1 MYKKNI
7 TYTDFN
13 GDERTD
19 AFYFNLSDA
28 EILELQ
34 VSYGGNVSQIMRNM
48 LEKHDAKGLL
58 GIITDLIRTSYG
70 EKSSDGKRFMKNQE
84 VKDSFVTTDAY
95 SKLVLELLN
104 DEKEFEKFMTNVI
117 PAAKR
122 DALNEIIRKR
132 EQGIADEEENEEE
145 NDDKIVDMK
154 KG

>member
-34 VSYGGNVSQIMRNM
+34 VSYGGDMSRIMSNM
-48 LEKHDAKGLL
+48 LEKRDAKGLL
-58 GIITDLIRTSYG
+58 GIITDLIKSSYG
-70 EKSSDGKRFMKNQE
+70 EKSNDGKRFMKNQE
-84 VKDSFVTTDAY
+84 ITDSFVTTDAY

-117 PAAKR
+117 PSAKR
-122 DALNEIIRKR
+122 EALNEIIRKR
-132 EQGIADEEENEEE
+132 EQGGDTEDESSDN
-145 NDDKIVDMK
+145 IVDMK

>member
-34 VSYGGNVSQIMRNM
+34 VSYGGDMSRIMSNM
-48 LEKHDAKGLL
+48 LEKRDAKGLL
-58 GIITDLIRTSYG
+58 GIITDLIQTSYG

-84 VKDSFVTTDAY
+84 IKDSFITTDAY

-117 PAAKR
+117 PSAKR
-122 DALNEIIRKR
+122 EALNEMIRKR
-132 EQGIADEEENEEE
+132 EQSITDDDE
-145 NDDKIVDMK
+145 NDDKVVDIK

>member
-34 VSYGGNVSQIMRNM
+34 VSYGGDMSRIMRNM
-48 LEKHDAKGLL
+48 LEKRDAKGLL
-58 GIITDLIRTSYG
+58 DIIADLIRTSYG
-70 EKSSDGKRFMKNQE
+70 EKSSDGRRFMKNQE
-84 VKDSFVTTDAY
+84 IKDSFVTTDAY
-95 SKLVLELLN
+95 SKLVIELLN

-117 PAAKR
+117 PSAKR
-122 DALNEIIRKR
+122 EQLSEIIRKR
-132 EQGIADEEENEEE
+132 EQAQADDEDGKVVE
-145 NDDKIVDMK
+145 MK

>member
-34 VSYGGNVSQIMRNM
+34 VGYGGDMSRIMSNM
-48 LEKHDAKGLL
+48 LEKRDAKGLL

-122 DALNEIIRKR
+122 EALNEALLKR
-132 EQGIADEEENEEE
+132 EQSLAEEPAENKVVE
-145 NDDKIVDMK
+145 MK
-154 KG
+154 KE

>member
-34 VSYGGNVSQIMRNM
+34 VSYGGDMSRIMTNM
-48 LEKHDAKGLL
+48 LEKRDAKGLL

-117 PAAKR
+117 PVAKR
-122 DALNEIIRKR
+122 EALNELIRKR
-132 EQGIADEEENEEE
+132 EQGEADENED
-145 NDDKIVDMK
+145 NDNIVDMK

>member
-34 VSYGGNVSQIMRNM
+34 VSYGGDMSRIMSNM
-48 LEKHDAKGLL
+48 LEKRDAKGLL
-58 GIITDLIRTSYG
+58 GIITDLIQTSYG

-84 VKDSFVTTDAY
+84 IKDSFITTDAY

-117 PAAKR
+117 PSAKR
-122 DALNEIIRKR
+122 EALNEMIRKR
-132 EQGIADEEENEEE
+132 EQSIADDDE
-145 NDDKIVDMK
+145 NDDKVVDIK

>member
-28 EILELQ
+28 EILEFQ
-34 VSYGGNVSQIMRNM
+34 VSYGGEMSRIMSNM
-48 LEKHDAKGLL
+48 LEKRDAKGLL
-58 GIITDLIRTSYG
+58 GIITDLIQTSYG

-84 VKDSFVTTDAY
+84 IKDSFVTTDAY

-117 PAAKR
+117 PSAKR
-122 DALNEIIRKR
+122 EALNEMIRKR
-132 EQGIADEEENEEE
+132 EQGITDDDE
-145 NDDKIVDMK
+145 NDDKVVDIK

>member
-34 VSYGGNVSQIMRNM
+34 VSYGGDMSRIMSNM
-48 LEKHDAKGLL
+48 LEKRDAKGLL
-58 GIITDLIRTSYG
+58 GIITDLIKTSYG
-70 EKSSDGKRFMKNQE
+70 EKSNDGKRFMKNPE
-84 VKDSFVTTDAY
+84 ITDSFVTTDAY

-117 PAAKR
+117 PSAKR
-122 DALNEIIRKR
+122 EKLNEIIRKR
-132 EQGIADEEENEEE
+132 EQGGDTEDESGDN
-145 NDDKIVDMK
+145 IVDMK

>member
-28 EILELQ
+28 EILDLQ
-34 VSYGGNVSQIMRNM
+34 VSYGGDMSRIMSNM

-58 GIITDLIRTSYG
+58 GIITDLILTSYG
-70 EKSSDGKRFMKNQE
+70 EKSNDGKRFMKNQE
-84 VKDSFVTTDAY
+84 IRDGFVTTDAY
-95 SKLVLELLN
+95 SKLVLDLLN

-117 PAAKR
+117 PSAKR
-122 DALNEIIRKR
+122 EALTDIIRKR
-132 EQGIADEEENEEE
+132 EQGETEEPENV
-145 NDDKIVDMK
+145 VDMK

>member
-19 AFYFNLSDA
+19 VFYFNLSDA

-34 VSYGGNVSQIMRNM
+34 VSYGGDMSRIMRNM
-48 LEKHDAKGLL
+48 LEKRDAKGLL
-58 GIITDLIRTSYG
+58 GIITDLIRASYG

-122 DALNEIIRKR
+122 EALNEALLKR
-132 EQGIADEEENEEE
+132 EQAIAEEPAETNVVE
-145 NDDKIVDMK
+145 MK

>member
-34 VSYGGNVSQIMRNM
+34 VGYGGDMSRIMSNM
-48 LEKHDAKGLL
+48 LEKRDAKGLL

-122 DALNEIIRKR
+122 EALNEALLKR
-132 EQGIADEEENEEE
+132 EQALAEEPAENKVVE
-145 NDDKIVDMK
+145 MK
-154 KG
+154 KE

>member
-34 VSYGGNVSQIMRNM
+34 VGYGGDMSRIMSNM
-48 LEKHDAKGLL
+48 LEKRDAKGLL

-104 DEKEFEKFMTNVI
+104 DKKEFEKFMTNVI

-122 DALNEIIRKR
+122 EALNEALLKR
-132 EQGIADEEENEEE
+132 EQALAEEPAENKVVE
-145 NDDKIVDMK
+145 MK
-154 KG
+154 KE

>member
-19 AFYFNLSDA
+19 VFYFNLSDA

-34 VSYGGNVSQIMRNM
+34 VSYGGDMSRIMRNM
-48 LEKHDAKGLL
+48 LEKRDAKGLL
-58 GIITDLIRTSYG
+58 GIITDLIRASYG

-122 DALNEIIRKR
+122 EALNEMIRKH
-132 EQGIADEEENEEE
+132 EQEQADEAAEDNVVE
-145 NDDKIVDMK
+145 MK

>member
-34 VSYGGNVSQIMRNM
+34 VSYGGDMSRIMRNM
-48 LEKHDAKGLL
+48 LEKRDAKGLL
-58 GIITDLIRTSYG
+58 DIITDLIRTSYG
-70 EKSSDGKRFMKNQE
+70 EKSSDGRRFMKNQE
-84 VKDSFVTTDAY
+84 IKDSFVTTDAY
-95 SKLVLELLN
+95 SKLVIELLN

-117 PAAKR
+117 PSAKR
-122 DALNEIIRKR
+122 EQLSEIIRKR
-132 EQGIADEEENEEE
+132 EQAQADDEDGKVVE
-145 NDDKIVDMK
+145 MK

>member
-34 VSYGGNVSQIMRNM
+34 VSYGGDMSRIMSNM
-48 LEKHDAKGLL
+48 LEKRDAKGLL

-122 DALNEIIRKR
+122 EALNEALLKR
-132 EQGIADEEENEEE
+132 EQSLAEEPAENKVVE
-145 NDDKIVDMK
+145 MK
-154 KG
+154 KE

>member
-34 VSYGGNVSQIMRNM
+34 VSYGGDMSRIMSNM
-48 LEKHDAKGLL
+48 LEKRDAKGLL

-122 DALNEIIRKR
+122 EALNEALLKR
-132 EQGIADEEENEEE
+132 EQAMAEEPAENNVVE
-145 NDDKIVDMK
+145 MK

>member
-1 MYKKNI
+1 MHKKNI

-34 VSYGGNVSQIMRNM
+34 VSYGGDMSRIMSNM
-48 LEKHDAKGLL
+48 LEKRDAKGLL
-58 GIITDLIRTSYG
+58 GIITDMIKTSYG
-70 EKSSDGKRFMKNQE
+70 EKSNDGKRFMKNQE
-84 VKDSFVTTDAY
+84 ITDSFVTTDAY

-117 PAAKR
+117 PSAKR
-122 DALNEIIRKR
+122 EALNEIIRKR
-132 EQGIADEEENEEE
+132 EQGGDTEDESSDN
-145 NDDKIVDMK
+145 IVDMK

>member
-34 VSYGGNVSQIMRNM
+34 VSYGGDMSRIMSNM
-48 LEKHDAKGLL
+48 LEKRDAKGLL

-122 DALNEIIRKR
+122 EALNEALLKR
-132 EQGIADEEENEEE
+132 EQALAEEPAENKVVE
-145 NDDKIVDMK
+145 MK
-154 KG
+154 KE

>member
-34 VSYGGNVSQIMRNM
+34 VSYGGDMSRIMRNM
-48 LEKHDAKGLL
+48 LEKRDAKGLL
-58 GIITDLIRTSYG
+58 GIITNLIQTSYG

-84 VKDSFVTTDAY
+84 IRDSFVTTDAY

-104 DEKEFEKFMTNVI
+104 DDKEFEKFMTNVI
-117 PAAKR
+117 PSDR
-122 DALNEIIRKR
+122 REQLSEIIRKR
-132 EQGIADEEENEEE
+132 EQAQVDDEDGKVVE
-145 NDDKIVDMK
+145 MK

>member
-34 VSYGGNVSQIMRNM
+34 VSYGGDMSRIMSNM
-48 LEKHDAKGLL
+48 LEKRDAKGLL

-122 DALNEIIRKR
+122 EALNEALLKR
-132 EQGIADEEENEEE
+132 EQALTEEPAENKVVE
-145 NDDKIVDMK
+145 MK
-154 KG
+154 KE

>member
-13 GDERTD
+13 GEERTD

-34 VSYGGNVSQIMRNM
+34 VSYGGDMSRIMTNM
-48 LEKHDAKGLL
+48 LEKRDAKGLL
-58 GIITDLIRTSYG
+58 GIITDLIKTSYG

-117 PAAKR
+117 PSTKR
-122 DALNEIIRKR
+122 EKLNEIIRKR
-132 EQGIADEEENEEE
+132 EQGPMDEGEGQVVE
-145 NDDKIVDMK
+145 MK

>member
-132 EQGIADEEENEEE
+132 EQGITDEEE

>member
-13 GDERTD
+13 GEERTD

-34 VSYGGNVSQIMRNM
+34 VSYGGDMSRIMTNM
-48 LEKHDAKGLL
+48 LEKRDAKGLL
-58 GIITDLIRTSYG
+58 GIITDLIKTSYG

-104 DEKEFEKFMTNVI
+104 DDKEFEKFMTNVI
-117 PAAKR
+117 PSDKR
-122 DALNEIIRKR
+122 EHLNEIIRKR
-132 EQGIADEEENEEE
+132 EQGQTDEGEGQVVE
-145 NDDKIVDMK
+145 MK

>member
-34 VSYGGNVSQIMRNM
+34 VSYGGDMSRIMRNM
-48 LEKHDAKGLL
+48 LEKRDAKGLL
-58 GIITDLIRTSYG
+58 GIITNLIQTSYG

-84 VKDSFVTTDAY
+84 IKDSFVTTDAY

-104 DEKEFEKFMTNVI
+104 DDKEFEKFMTNVI
-117 PAAKR
+117 PSDKR
-122 DALNEIIRKR
+122 EQLSEIIRKR
-132 EQGIADEEENEEE
+132 EQAQVDDE
-145 NDDKIVDMK
+145 DDKVVEMK